1 MIANK
6 YAILEK
12 LSEGSFGTIVKG
24 KNVRTHEFV
33 AIKMELKT
41 AEQNSL
47 KNEARVYNY
56 LGKQNGFPQLKW
68 FGTNEK
74 YNYLVINLLGSS
86 LTQCI
91 KKYTRL
97 SLKTTIKMG
106 IQIIVLIRC
115 LHDKLMVHRDIKPD
129 NFLFGLDKYTNKLHL
144 IDLGF
149 CKRYDYDGKHM
160 AETRINTLVGT
171 ANFVSLNVH
180 KGLEPSRRDDVESCI
195 YVMLYMIT
203 GKLEWLNGTTNRH
216 IFELKRDI
224 VYKDKDKDYVPAFIK
239 SLLTYIRELKFD
251 ERPNYDHIINILDLE
266 YTINLFV
273 DDDKYEWNS

>member
-1 MIANK
+1 
-6 YAILEK
+6 
-12 LSEGSFGTIVKG
+12 
-24 KNVRTHEFV
+24 
-33 AIKMELKT
+33 
-41 AEQNSL
+41 
-47 KNEARVYNY
+47 
-56 LGKQNGFPQLKW
+56 
-68 FGTNEK
+68 
-74 YNYLVINLLGSS
+74 
-86 LTQCI
+86 
-91 KKYTRL
+91 
-97 SLKTTIKMG
+97 
-106 IQIIVLIRC
+106 
-115 LHDKLMVHRDIKPD
+115 
-129 NFLFGLDKYTNKLHL
+129 
-144 IDLGF
+144 
-149 CKRYDYDGKHM
+149 M
-160 AETRINTLVGT
+160 AETRINTLIGT

>member
-6 YAILEK
+6 YTILEK
-12 LSEGSFGTIVKG
+12 LSEGTFGTIVKG
-24 KNVRTHEFV
+24 KNVRTNELV

-41 AEQNSL
+41 EQQNSL

-68 FGTNEK
+68 FGTTDE
-74 YNYLVINLLGSS
+74 YNYLVINLLGDS
-86 LTQCI
+86 LTHRV
-91 KKYTRL
+91 KKYTKL

-106 IQIIVLIRC
+106 IQIIELIRC
-115 LHDKLMVHRDIKPD
+115 LHDKLMVHRDIKSD

-149 CKRYDYDGKHM
+149 CKRYDYDGKHIS
-160 AETRINTLVGT
+160 ETRINTLVGT

-180 KGLEPSRRDDVESCI
+180 KGIEPSRRDDIESCLYI
-195 YVMLYMIT
+195 ILYMLT
-203 GKLEWLNGTTNRH
+203 GQLEWFDFKTNRQ
-216 IFELKRDI
+216 IYELKRDI
-224 VYKDKDKDYVPAFIK
+224 ISVPSFIK
-239 SLLTYIRELKFD
+239 QLLTYVRELKFD
-251 ERPNYDHIINILDLE
+251 ERPNYEYIIDVLDLE

-273 DDDKYEWNS
+273 NDGKYEWHN

>member
-6 YAILEK
+6 YTILEK

-24 KNVRTHEFV
+24 KNVRTNELV

-41 AEQNSL
+41 EQQNSL

-68 FGTNEK
+68 FGTTDK
-74 YNYLVINLLGSS
+74 YNYLVINLLGNS
-86 LTQCI
+86 LTHRV
-91 KKYTRL
+91 KKYTKL

-106 IQIIVLIRC
+106 IQIIELIRC
-115 LHDKLMVHRDIKPD
+115 LHDKLMVHRDIKAD

-149 CKRYDYDGKHM
+149 CKRYDYNGKHI

-180 KGLEPSRRDDVESCI
+180 KGIEPSRRDDIESCI
-195 YVMLYMIT
+195 YIMLYMFT
-203 GKLEWLNGTTNRH
+203 GKLEWFDFKTNRQ
-216 IFELKRDI
+216 IYELKRDI
-224 VYKDKDKDYVPAFIK
+224 ISVPPFIK
-239 SLLTYIRELKFD
+239 QLLTYVRELKFD
-251 ERPNYDHIINILDLE
+251 ERPNYDYIIDILDLE

-273 DDDKYEWNS
+273 NDGKYEWHN

>member
-6 YAILEK
+6 YLILEK
-12 LSEGSFGTIVKG
+12 ITGGSFGTIVKG
-24 KNVRTHEFV
+24 KNVRTNEFV

-68 FGTNEK
+68 FGTNDT
-74 YNYLVINLLGSS
+74 YTYLVINLLGSS

-91 KKYTRL
+91 KKYTNL

-106 IQIIVLIRC
+106 IQIIELIRC
-115 LHDKLMVHRDIKPD
+115 LHDKLMVHRDIKAD
-129 NFLFGLDKYTNKLHL
+129 NFLFGLDKCTNKLHL

-160 AETRINTLVGT
+160 TETRINTLVGT

-180 KGLEPSRRDDVESCI
+180 KGVEPSRRDDIESCL
-195 YVMLYMIT
+195 YVILYMLT
-203 GKLEWLNGTTNRH
+203 GKLEWFDFKTNRQ
-216 IFELKRDI
+216 IYESKRDI
-224 VYKDKDKDYVPAFIK
+224 ISVPPFIK
-239 SLLTYIRELKFD
+239 SLLTYVRELKFD
-251 ERPNYDHIINILDLE
+251 EHPNYDHIINILDLE
-266 YTINLFV
+266 FTINLFV
-273 DDDKYEWNS
+273 DDNKYEWNT

>member
-12 LSEGSFGTIVKG
+12 ISEGSFGTIVKG
-24 KNVRTHEFV
+24 KNVRTNEFV

-41 AEQNSL
+41 EQQNSL

-68 FGTNEK
+68 FGTTDK
-74 YNYLVINLLGSS
+74 YNYLVINLLGNS
-86 LTQCI
+86 LAHCV
-91 KKYTRL
+91 KKYTNL
-97 SLKTTIKMG
+97 SLKTTIKMS
-106 IQIIVLIRC
+106 IQIIELIRC

-129 NFLFGLDKYTNKLHL
+129 NFLFGLDKCTNKLHL

-160 AETRINTLVGT
+160 TETRINTLVGT

-180 KGLEPSRRDDVESCI
+180 KGLEPSRRDDIESCI
-195 YVMLYMIT
+195 YVMLYIFT
-203 GKLEWLNGTTNRH
+203 GKLEWLNSTTNRH
-216 IFELKRDI
+216 IFELKRDM
-224 VYKDKDKDYVPAFIK
+224 VYKEYVPAFIK

-273 DDDKYEWNS
+273 NDDKYEWNI

>member
-6 YAILEK
+6 YEILEK

-24 KNVRTHEFV
+24 KNVRTNELV

-41 AEQNSL
+41 EQQNSL

-68 FGTNEK
+68 FGTTDK
-74 YNYLVINLLGSS
+74 YNYLVINLLGNS
-86 LTQCI
+86 LTQCV
-91 KKYTRL
+91 KKYTNL

-106 IQIIVLIRC
+106 IQIIELIRC
-115 LHDKLMVHRDIKPD
+115 LHEKLMVHRDIKAD

-149 CKRYDYDGKHM
+149 CKRYDYNGKHI

-180 KGLEPSRRDDVESCI
+180 KGIEPSRRDDIESCI
-195 YVMLYMIT
+195 YVMLYMFT
-203 GKLEWLNGTTNRH
+203 GKLEWFDFKTNRQ
-216 IFELKRDI
+216 IYELKRDI
-224 VYKDKDKDYVPAFIK
+224 ISVPPFIK
-239 SLLTYIRELKFD
+239 QVLTYVRELKFD
-251 ERPNYDHIINILDLE
+251 ERPNYDYIIDILDLE

-273 DDDKYEWNS
+273 NDGKYEWHN

>member
-6 YAILEK
+6 YMILEK
-12 LSEGSFGTIVKG
+12 ITEGSFGTIVKG
-24 KNVRTHEFV
+24 KNVRTNEFV

-68 FGTNEK
+68 FGTNDT
-74 YNYLVINLLGSS
+74 YTYLVINLLGSS

-91 KKYTRL
+91 KKYTHL

-106 IQIIVLIRC
+106 IQIIELIRC
-115 LHDKLMVHRDIKPD
+115 LHDKLMVHRDIKAD
-129 NFLFGLDKYTNKLHL
+129 NFLFGLDKCTNNLHL

-160 AETRINTLVGT
+160 TETRINTLVGT
-171 ANFVSLNVH
+171 VNFVSLNVH
-180 KGLEPSRRDDVESCI
+180 KGVEPSRRDDIESCL
-195 YVMLYMIT
+195 YVILYMLT
-203 GKLEWLNGTTNRH
+203 GKLEWFDFKTNRQ
-216 IFELKRDI
+216 IYESKRDI
-224 VYKDKDKDYVPAFIK
+224 ISVPPFIK
-239 SLLTYIRELKFD
+239 SLLTYVRELKFD
-251 ERPNYDHIINILDLE
+251 EHPNYDHIINILDLE
-266 YTINLFV
+266 FTINLFV
-273 DDDKYEWNS
+273 DDNKYEWNT

>member
-6 YAILEK
+6 YEILEK
-12 LSEGSFGTIVKG
+12 ITEGSFGTIVKA
-24 KNVRTHEFV
+24 KNVRTNELV

-41 AEQNSL
+41 EKQNSL

-56 LGKQNGFPQLKW
+56 LGKQNGFPHLKW
-68 FGTNEK
+68 FGTTDT
-74 YNYLVINLLGSS
+74 YTYLVINLLGSS
-86 LTQCI
+86 LTQYT
-91 KKYTRL
+91 KKYTNL

-106 IQIIVLIRC
+106 IQIIELIRC

-129 NFLFGLDKYTNKLHL
+129 NFLFGLDKCTNKLHL

-160 AETRINTLVGT
+160 SETRINTLVGT

-180 KGLEPSRRDDVESCI
+180 KGLEPSRRDDVESCL
-195 YVMLYMIT
+195 YVMLYMFT
-203 GKLEWLNGTTNRH
+203 GKLEWTTCTTNKQ
-216 IFELKRDI
+216 IFELKRDLM
-224 VYKDKDKDYVPAFIK
+224 KKEYVPSFIK
-239 SLLTYIRELKFD
+239 SILSYVRDLNFD

-266 YTINLFV
+266 FTINLFV
-273 DDDKYEWNS
+273 NDDKYEWNTL

>member
-6 YAILEK
+6 YLILEK
-12 LSEGSFGTIVKG
+12 ITGGSFGTIVKG
-24 KNVRTHEFV
+24 KNVRTNEFV

-68 FGTNEK
+68 FGTNDT
-74 YNYLVINLLGSS
+74 YTYLVINLLGSS

-91 KKYTRL
+91 KKYTHL

-106 IQIIVLIRC
+106 IQIIELIRC
-115 LHDKLMVHRDIKPD
+115 LHDKLMVHRDIKAD
-129 NFLFGLDKYTNKLHL
+129 NFLFGLDKCTNKLHL

-160 AETRINTLVGT
+160 TETRINTLVGT
-171 ANFVSLNVH
+171 VNFVSLNVH
-180 KGLEPSRRDDVESCI
+180 KGVEPSRRDDIESCL
-195 YVMLYMIT
+195 YVILYMLT
-203 GKLEWLNGTTNRH
+203 GKLEWFDFKTNRQ
-216 IFELKRDI
+216 IYESKRDI
-224 VYKDKDKDYVPAFIK
+224 ISVPPFIK
-239 SLLTYIRELKFD
+239 SLLTYVRELKFD
-251 ERPNYDHIINILDLE
+251 EHPNYDHIINILDLE
-266 YTINLFV
+266 FTINLFV
-273 DDDKYEWNS
+273 DDNKYEWNT

>member
-6 YAILEK
+6 YLILEK
-12 LSEGSFGTIVKG
+12 ITGGSFGTIVKG
-24 KNVRTHEFV
+24 KNVRTNEFV

-68 FGTNEK
+68 FGTNDT
-74 YNYLVINLLGSS
+74 YTYLVINLLGSS

-91 KKYTRL
+91 KKYTNL

-106 IQIIVLIRC
+106 IQIIELIRC
-115 LHDKLMVHRDIKPD
+115 LHDKLMVHRDIKAD
-129 NFLFGLDKYTNKLHL
+129 NFLFGLDKCTNKLHL

-160 AETRINTLVGT
+160 TETRINTLVGT

-180 KGLEPSRRDDVESCI
+180 KGVEPSRRDDIESCL
-195 YVMLYMIT
+195 YVMLYMLT
-203 GKLEWLNGTTNRH
+203 GKLEWFDFKTNRQ
-216 IFELKRDI
+216 IYESKRDI
-224 VYKDKDKDYVPAFIK
+224 ISVPPFIK
-239 SLLTYIRELKFD
+239 SLLTYVRELKFD
-251 ERPNYDHIINILDLE
+251 EHPNYDHIINILDLE
-266 YTINLFV
+266 FTINLFV
-273 DDDKYEWNS
+273 DDNKYEWNT